1 MIYGLLV
8 TLFVVICLFMI
19 FIILMQK
26 GKGSSGIGNLGGGAQ
41 QLFGGSGGADFLQK
55 MTWVAGLLFMFISL
69 TLSLLKMRSLEVS
82 KYATSSSSSQQVA
95 TIPTEE
101 VVVESPVHTS
111 GE

>member
-1 MIYGLLV
+1 
-8 TLFVVICLFMI
+8 MI

-69 TLSLLKMRSLEVS
+69 TLSLLKMRSLEIS
-82 KYATSSSSSQQVA
+82 KYATTSDSSQVS
-95 TIPTEE
+95 TRTLEE
-101 VVVESPVHTS
+101 VPVEKSVDS
-111 GE
+111 SNEQQ

>member
-8 TLFVVICLFMI
+8 TFFVLICLFMI

-55 MTWVAGLLFMFISL
+55 TTWVAGLLFMLISL
-69 TLSLLKMRSLEVS
+69 TLSLLKMRSLETS
-82 KYATSSSSSQQVA
+82 KYATSSNSSQLETKV
-95 TIPTEE
+95 EE
-101 VVVESPVHTS
+101 VSVENPTNSS
-111 GE
+111 AE